1 MLTNS
6 ELKPIFKFASNL
18 NTVEQISESSRA
30 RAHGEKILEAVYTL
44 LNGQVANS
52 DYELSAEDIKI
63 INARRKAVLKGS
75 EKTYTVAQV
84 KKKLLKNLGK

>member
-1 MLTNS
+1 LITHININ
-6 ELKPIFKFASNL
+6 LKMANANL
-18 NTVEQISESSRA
+18 KKRIVDCVEHIDD
-30 RAHGEKILEAVYTL
+30 EKILEAVYTL
-44 LNGQVANS
+44 LNRQVANS